1 MKKALLILL
10 KALTVNY
17 YFQRKAKNRLL
28 ILMFHQVNNNKTL
41 YYPAMSTEAFRDLCK
56 YIKQHYEVISIS
68 KIKEHFSNSS
78 KPAAIISFDDGHYDI
93 MQNAYPIL
101 SELGLPFNIN
111 IDTEILETGKP
122 QDYVR
127 VYDILNNSDID
138 IYQNPKLFNKKIA
151 INRQDPMQTENEFTE
166 LLSSLSI
173 KQKRDL
179 TDDLALKAGVDETTY
194 SKMLS
199 IEDIKFL
206 NEQGVE
212 FGSHSHTHPIL
223 TEINQEEIYYELKH
237 SKQILENILNKEIKT
252 LAYPNGIYNEETE
265 RIATETGYSV
275 LLQTNDEINKIQ
287 TISNRVNSYKRVNQ
301 YHSNLNEALAH
312 TYGVTKFIN
321 KLKSQS
327 L

>member
-1 MKKALLILL
+1 
-10 KALTVNY
+10 
-17 YFQRKAKNRLL
+17 
-28 ILMFHQVNNNKTL
+28 MFHQVNNNKTL

-127 VYDILNNSDID
+127 VYDILNNSDIE

-312 TYGVTKFIN
+312 TYGVSKFIN